1 MTGVNTEP
9 APRSGTTGRSR
20 VRIPLWRRI
29 TALFTLSF
37 VTVLGG
43 ILLAGVLAMT
53 ALMILFVLERAIA
66 T

>member
-1 MTGVNTEP
+1 MTGVNTHP
-9 APRSGTTGRSR
+9 APRSGTTGPTKA
-20 VRIPLWRRI
+20 RIPLWRRV

-37 VTVLGG
+37 MTVLGG
-43 ILLAGVLAMT
+43 ILLAGILGLT

>member
-1 MTGVNTEP
+1 MTGVNTYP
-9 APRSGTTGRSR
+9 APRSGESGRSR
-20 VRIPLWRRI
+20 TRIPLWRRI

-37 VTVLGG
+37 MTVLGG
-43 ILLAGVLAMT
+43 ILLAGILGLT